1 MNKKELATKLVEK
14 ELVST
19 KTAAEA
25 IVNEVFATIVEEVKK
40 GEKVAI
46 AGFGSFEKGN
56 RAARE
61 GHNPATGEKIHIAA
75 SKTFKFKVSKTVKD
89 ALNA

>member
-14 ELVST
+14 ELVAT
-19 KTAAEA
+19 KTSAEA
-25 IVNEVFATIVEEVKK
+25 IINEVFATIVEEVKK

-46 AGFGSFEKGN
+46 ASFGSFEKGE

-61 GHNPATGEKIHIAA
+61 GHNPKTGEKIHIAA

-89 ALNA
+89 TLNA

>member
-1 MNKKELATKLVEK
+1 MNKKELVTKLVEK

-25 IVNEVFATIVEEVKK
+25 IVNEVFATIIEEVKK

-46 AGFGSFEKGN
+46 AGFGSFEKGE

-61 GHNPATGEKIHIAA
+61 GHNPQTGEKIHIAA

>member
-25 IVNEVFATIVEEVKK
+25 IVNEVFATIV
-40 GEKVAI
+40 
-46 AGFGSFEKGN
+46 
-56 RAARE
+56 
-61 GHNPATGEKIHIAA
+61 
-75 SKTFKFKVSKTVKD
+75 
-89 ALNA
+89 

>member
-14 ELVST
+14 ELIAT

-46 AGFGSFEKGN
+46 AGFGSFEQGY
-56 RAARE
+56 RASRE
-61 GHNPATGEKIHIAA
+61 GHNPATGEKIHIEG

>member
-1 MNKKELATKLVEK
+1 MNKKELAIKLVEK

-46 AGFGSFEKGN
+46 AGFGSFEKGE

-75 SKTFKFKVSKTVKD
+75 SHTFKFKVSKTVKD
-89 ALNA
+89 TLNA

>member
-19 KTAAEA
+19 KIAAEA
-25 IVNEVFATIVEEVKK
+25 IVNEVFATIIEEVKK
-40 GEKVAI
+40 GKKVAI
-46 AGFGSFEKGN
+46 AGFGSFEKGE

-75 SKTFKFKVSKTVKD
+75 SHTFKFKVSKTVKD
-89 ALNA
+89 VLNA